1 MKHRYRVLFFL
12 FFLSIITF
20 ADRVCLSVAGKDM
33 QKSLNLSP
41 QQWGWVLGA
50 FAIAYGLFE
59 IPTGIL
65 ADKKGPRRVLTRIVV
80 WWSIFTSLTGAVTS
94 YGQLLITRFLFGAGE
109 AGAFPGCSATVSRWF
124 PADERARAMGIVK
137 MARCIGTAATPL
149 LVIPLL
155 VTWGWRSCFFVFGI
169 VGIVWAV
176 AWHGWFRDN
185 PSEKNGVSA
194 EEIAEIG
201 SVSGGKTHHALPW
214 RKAMKRPNFWL
225 ILVMYHTYCWGAYF
239 YFSWLFV
246 FLENGRDFSKNDLFT
261 LSWLPFVVGAFANL
275 LGGFTSDALVKRIG
289 LKWGRRLVGL
299 CGMAV
304 SALFLGA
311 TMFTDDKVWTIVFLA
326 LGFAGSDFMLPV
338 AWAVCLD
345 IGNEY
350 AGAMTG
356 AMNMAGQAGSFLTSV
371 VFGYLVQ
378 AYGTYNAPLLPM
390 AILTG
395 VSALLWLKIDPT
407 KPLVPEAAEAPVLA
421 PS

>member
-1 MKHRYRVLFFL
+1 MKHRYRVLIFL

-33 QKSLNLSP
+33 QQSLNLSP
-41 QQWGWVLGA
+41 EQWGWVLGA

-65 ADKKGPRRVLTRIVV
+65 ADKRGPRRVLTRIVV

-169 VGIVWAV
+169 VGIIWAV
-176 AWHGWFRDN
+176 AWYGWFRDN
-185 PSEKNGVSA
+185 PAEKNGVSA

-201 SVSGGKTHHALPW
+201 SVSGGKTRHALPW

-246 FLENGRDFSKNDLFT
+246 FLENGRDFSKSDLFT

-299 CGMAV
+299 GGMGV

-311 TMFTDDKVWTIVFLA
+311 TMFTADKVWTIIFLA
-326 LGFAGSDFMLPV
+326 VGFAGSDFMLPV

-345 IGNEY
+345 IGNKY
-350 AGAMTG
+350 AGALTG
-356 AMNMAGQAGSFLTSV
+356 AMNMAGQAGSFLTAV
-371 VFGYLVQ
+371 VFGYLVK
-378 AYGTYNAPLLPM
+378 AFGTYNAPLLPM

-395 VSALLWLKIDPT
+395 VSAFLWLRIDPT
-407 KPLVPEAAEAPVLA
+407 EPLVAEDTAEG
-421 PS
+421 